1 MRSALQAP
9 GKVRNAK
16 IRSEDKEW
24 GVGVLHT
31 LMIYIVLRVW
41 KRILGIGHEER
52 DWVLRYDA
60 AHHRGKR

>member
-1 MRSALQAP
+1 MRI
-9 GKVRNAK
+9 AK

-24 GVGVLHT
+24 GVGFLHT

-60 AHHRGKR
+60 AHHRGIR